1 MKVNSCVIARER
13 SDRSNLKKR
22 DCFAPSGLAMTARQQ
37 THKESEGKME
47 EILDI
52 LEKDGRLSPE
62 EVAKMLKKKPQEVK
76 AAIKKY
82 EKEGVILKYKAV
94 INKDLI
100 KSEDSSVRA
109 LIEVSIVP
117 QKDAG
122 FDRIAER
129 IYSFPEVSSCYLI
142 SGTYDLLVIVEGR
155 NIHTVSSFVAEK
167 LSCLENVRRTTT
179 HFLLKKY
186 KEDGVILKQKEENKR
201 IAISY

>member
-1 MKVNSCVIARER
+1 
-13 SDRSNLKKR
+13 
-22 DCFAPSGLAMTARQQ
+22 
-37 THKESEGKME
+37 ME
-47 EILDI
+47 EILEI
-52 LEKDGRLSPE
+52 LEQDCRLAPE
-62 EVAKMLKKKPQEVK
+62 EIAKMLKKKPQEVK
-76 AAIKKY
+76 SAIKKY

-94 INKDLI
+94 INKDLV
-100 KSEDSSVRA
+100 KSEGSSVRA

-117 QKDAG
+117 QKDLG
-122 FDRIAER
+122 FDKIAER

-142 SGTYDLLVIVEGR
+142 SGTYDLLVIIEGK